1 MNRLNTITPVGTLL
15 AALAMTASTFIAPA
29 SAEPPP
35 CREASPQACHE
46 QQENR
51 CRSAIES
58 MLQTMKATP
67 LKSERESK
75 DVAELITRVEKMLS
89 DNRSRGIE
97 ECRSWGDLNH
107 IVVHQ

>member
-1 MNRLNTITPVGTLL
+1 MNLRSLITPAGIVL
-15 AALAMTASTFIAPA
+15 AALVMTVSTGITSA

-58 MLQTMKATP
+58 MLQIMKSTP
-67 LKSERESK
+67 LKTERDKK
-75 DVAELITRVEKMLS
+75 DVPELIARVEKMLS
-89 DNRSRGIE
+89 HNRSRGID
-97 ECRSWGDLNH
+97 ECRSWGDLNR
-107 IVVHQ
+107 ILVHQ